1 MLLRSGVTPC
11 SLPTPN
17 PAPRP
22 ESQPSPNPNL
32 YHASRQML
40 GMCLEMAGC
49 PTATLDAVWQR
60 CRRADLTRKTAA
72 VRSDLTVMIL

>member
-1 MLLRSGVTPC
+1 
-11 SLPTPN
+11 
-17 PAPRP
+17 
-22 ESQPSPNPNL
+22 
-32 YHASRQML
+32 ML